1 MVADVAQ
8 SRNLGFENLTLSG
21 WKEQMSRAASDL
33 REGKARERASP
44 TEYSLEEQREIAALT
59 ATDRKVRA
67 HERAHVAVGG
77 ELVRGAANFSYQ
89 VGPDG
94 KRYAVA
100 GEVSID
106 TSEGRTPEETLP
118 KAQRIRDTAL
128 APADPSPQDRR
139 VAALATQMQMQAS
152 IEIAMRRSE
161 EVSSV
166 AKENTGAT
174 ALYRQSGE
182 TPDSAGFSA
191 YA

>member
-8 SRNLGFENLTLSG
+8 SKNLGFENLTLSG

-33 REGKARERASP
+33 REGKGRERASP

-89 VGPDG
+89 IGPDG

-161 EVSSV
+161 EVSSA

-174 ALYRQSGE
+174 ALYRQNGE